1 MFFLH
6 AGLWLDRLVLWAETK
21 TEECPT
27 NARVW
32 EDRSRGKKWWLH
44 PYAAESKE
52 LLKSAKHGALGRFL
66 VGSEVEMLCAWLPTR
81 QNLPLPSQ
89 ARVLGTF
96 PREGVVEL
104 RPWCV
109 DVLVL
114 DGLKGWSFLQHLQA
128 GGELGGDI
136 WPSAEISQIGRV
148 VGVVGR
154 LLAQQRFVPTLSLEE
169 EERAVW
175 SPLLYRGDKAF
186 GELKRSL
193 PAVFF
198 ALSEMEEDA
207 APEVDRYACLGRWV
221 GRYVDWC
228 VHTLAEKIV
237 DLPKEPNEEV
247 EILPR
252 VRTGGRGRG
261 PATRKQSTQR
271 AVQSGEEVEI
281 LPRVRTGGRGR
292 GPATRKQSTQ
302 RAVQSGDERVHERW
316 LRGLCRSAYQIKG
329 TVNELGS
336 LKSQAETW
344 VRPLRIAASSSYRL
358 VFQLVSPDE
367 ADLWREPAEQR
378 EGWEEAERSGERGVE
393 TSGGWSFSSASLE
406 EEIEEAEDWTLRL
419 LARHQEEHSTLLPL
433 SRLVQEDAGAYEYAL
448 SALGRATRLDPQ
460 FTKLLERAEEI
471 DRLKLST
478 EEAAHFLTV
487 VAEMLQRSDVEV
499 LLPSWWRTGIQERL
513 RTKIRVETP
522 KETGGVF
529 SLEQLMRFRWEVALG
544 DQSLSVEELKRLA
557 ALKRELVK
565 IRGRWVLLDPEELK
579 EAAKLLRSRKE
590 QASIR
595 DLLFASLGMESPEM
609 PLPVGEVV
617 SEGWIEEI
625 FSQFQKGA
633 SGFGPMEEPQGFVGS
648 LRPYQRRGL
657 AWLCWMGRWG
667 LGACLADDMGLG
679 KTIQTLAMLQHH
691 LSQTTKASEKKPSL
705 LICPM
710 SVLDNWQREAIR
722 FTPKLRTM
730 LHHGASRQTGSELQR
745 ALKKTDLVISTYG
758 TLLRD
763 IESLSK
769 IAWRVVILDEA
780 QAIKNHQTKTS
791 RAAASLEAQQRIS
804 LTGTPVENHV
814 FDLWSQMQF
823 LNPGLLKDRAWFS
836 RHFYVPIQLERD
848 PKASQ
853 RLKRISGPFVLRRLK
868 TDKDIIDDLPDKIE
882 SKVYCHLTKEQVG
895 LYEAALEQM
904 TVRIETTEDPMQR
917 RGLILSLLTQLKQIC
932 NHPAHFLKEGIAQA
946 ERSGKLLQLD
956 MLAAQIIGRGEAVLL
971 FTQYTEM
978 GRLLVRYLEER
989 FHRDVLYLHGEI
1001 SRAKRTEMVSAFQA
1015 AAGPP
1020 FFVLS
1025 LKAGGTGLN
1034 LTRASHVVHFD
1045 RWWNPAVENQATDRA
1060 FRIGQTQKVQ
1070 VHKFV
1075 CVGTFEEKLDE
1086 SIERKVSIAKD
1097 VIADGETWLT
1107 ELSDN
1112 ALREVFRLRGTL
1124 GEE

>member
-1 MFFLH
+1 MQKGGLRAEESVMEKKRCCGGTRSGVGRMFFLH
-6 AGLWLDRLVLWAETK
+6 AGLWLDQLVLWAETR
-21 TEECPT
+21 TEECPA

-52 LLKSAKHGALGRFL
+52 LLKSAKHGALGKFL

-81 QNLPLPSQ
+81 QGLPLPSQ
-89 ARVLGTF
+89 SRVLGTF
-96 PREGVVEL
+96 PREGALEL

-114 DGLKGWSFLQHLQA
+114 DGLKGWSFLQHLQE
-128 GGELGGDI
+128 GSELGGDI
-136 WPSAEISQIGRV
+136 WPSAEILQIGQV
-148 VGVVGR
+148 VTMVGR

-169 EERAVW
+169 QWRAFW

-198 ALSEMEEDA
+198 ALSEMEVDA
-207 APEVDRYACLGRWV
+207 APEVDRHACLERWV

-228 VHTLAEKIV
+228 VHALAEKIV
-237 DLPKEPNEEV
+237 DLPKEQNEEV

-252 VRTGGRGRG
+252 VRTQARGRG
-261 PATRKQSTQR
+261 PATRKQTTQR
-271 AVQSGEEVEI
+271 DTKRE
-281 LPRVRTGGRGR
+281 
-292 GPATRKQSTQ
+292 
-302 RAVQSGDERVHERW
+302 DERVHERW
-316 LRGLCRSAYQIKG
+316 LRGLCRSTHQIKG
-329 TVNELGS
+329 TPSELSS
-336 LKSQAETW
+336 LKNQAETW
-344 VRPLRIAASSSYRL
+344 VRPLRIAAASSYRL
-358 VFQLVSPDE
+358 VFQLVAPDE
-367 ADLWREPAEQR
+367 EELLREPTEQQ
-378 EGWEEAERSGERGVE
+378 EGWEEAEKAGVQGVDASE
-393 TSGGWSFSSASLE
+393 GWSFSGTSLE
-406 EEIEEAEDWTLRL
+406 EEIEEAGDWTLRL

-460 FTKLLERAEEI
+460 FTKLLERAEDI

-487 VAEMLQRSDVEV
+487 VAEILQRSDVEV

-513 RTKIRVETP
+513 KTKIRVETP
-522 KETGGVF
+522 KETSGGF

-544 DQSLSVEELKRLA
+544 DQSLSLEELKRLA

-565 IRGRWVLLDPEELK
+565 IRGRWVWLDPEELK

-595 DLLFASLGMESPEM
+595 DLLFASLGMEMPEM
-609 PLPVGEVV
+609 PLPVDQVV
-617 SEGWIEEI
+617 SDGWLEEI

-633 SGFGPMEEPQGFVGS
+633 SGFAPMEEPQGFVGS

-710 SVLDNWQREAIR
+710 SVLDNWQREANR

-730 LHHGASRQTGSELQR
+730 LHHGASRQAGSELQR

-763 IESLSK
+763 IETFSK
-769 IAWRVVILDEA
+769 ITWRVVILDEA

-904 TVRIETTEDPMQR
+904 TVRIETTENPMQR

-956 MLAAQIIGRGEAVLL
+956 MLAAQILEREEAVLL

-1001 SRAKRTEMVSAFQA
+1001 SRTKRTEMVSAFQA

-1097 VIADGETWLT
+1097 VIADGEAWLT